1 MRFFHYLCSLNITE
15 ILITSGLVAEIL
27 ALLLG
32 LAPGLIGG
40 LVPTLV
46 ALVPIPGLTDLASII
61 SL

>member
-1 MRFFHYLCSLNITE
+1 M
-15 ILITSGLVAEIL
+15 LITSGLVAEIL
-27 ALLLG
+27 ALLVG